1 MQNWL
6 AAKATARLSKDLNTE
21 VSIKNVS
28 FSFFN
33 RFNFE
38 GILVRDAQKD
48 TLLYAGKFKVRVTDW
63 FFFKDRIELKYI
75 GLEDAYIRQYRKDSV
90 WNHQFLLDYFSG
102 KPSTNKKP
110 TSKSNKNIIQLDLQ
124 KLDFKNVHYVS
135 NDLWIGAK
143 MDISVA
149 SLQVDAKKIDLDS
162 GLFHINSLELD
173 KPVYA
178 AYDFDG
184 IRPKRPKKKRKQRLP
199 GEMYFNEADISIKVD
214 SISIKNGSFLN
225 DVATERAVYTH
236 FDGQHLNFQ
245 KINGSITNF
254 TFVKDTILAKVA
266 IATKERSG
274 FEVKK
279 LKANFRLTPY
289 IMEFKNVDI
298 QTPKS
303 RIRDYYAMQ
312 FTDFNEDML
321 VYIDKVVMDIDFKN
335 SRIHSDDIAF
345 FAPQLKDMRRE
356 ATLSG
361 KAKGTVADFKITNL
375 LLSTGTNSFLN
386 GDIAMKGLPD
396 METTVINFTSR
407 NLQTS
412 YTDAVS
418 FAPIIKT
425 ITTPD
430 LVSLGN
436 IQYKGNFKGTIRKFV
451 TDGVFSTGLGGF
463 STNLALQLPAKGAAV
478 YSGRLVTR
486 QFNLGNF
493 LNEGAL
499 GLVSFDGKVK
509 GSGFSLNTLK
519 TTINGEFSRL
529 DFNNYSYTNVKSD
542 GTFQRQQYEGNL
554 EIDDPNINL
563 TSSLRI
569 DLRNEQPK
577 FNVLGDIGSSNFRK
591 LNFSNDQFQ
600 LSGLFDLDFS
610 GKNIDEFLGSAKIFN
625 AVLLHD
631 GVKLNFDSLSVQ
643 SRFENNKKILTAQS
657 NNLNAEVSGEFTLLD
672 LPNSFQAFLSRYYP
686 SYIKAPKTTPKN
698 QNFEFI
704 IKTDDVSDYL
714 RVTDKRLSGLN
725 YSLITGRVSTVD
737 TVFSFVADVPDFG
750 YDGYRLN
757 AAKITG
763 EGDMDKLQL
772 SSNIELI
779 TISDSTTFPN
789 TTIEVTSANDVSD
802 VILKTRA
809 SNTLNELD
817 FNAKV
822 YTLADGV
829 RVNFKPS
836 SFVINDKKWAL
847 EKEGE
852 IIILRN
858 FVDAKNVRFTQGEQ
872 EIVVETEEEEGG
884 NTSNLIVRLKNI
896 ILGDFMPLV
905 TKEPRMEG
913 LATGQV
919 ILRDFFGKFNA
930 DAILKAEQFRL
941 DNDSV
946 GVVDLTAAYSST
958 TGKVG
963 FTVKS
968 PNENYN
974 FTANGSY
981 DTKDS
986 TGSPLAT
993 NMNLVNTKINLLNRF
1008 LGGLFGDIKGLATGN
1023 LSINGDPESPQ
1034 LLGKIKL
1041 KQAGLKVKYTQV
1053 YYTIDS
1059 AQFEFNDGVIDFGQF
1074 VIEDTLGNRGLV
1086 RGKLYQ
1092 RRFKNMSFDFD
1103 VNTSRLLLLNT
1114 GLLDNNQFY
1123 GKVIGRATLSLKGPE
1138 NNLRMAI
1145 SGEPVDTSN
1154 ISIPTSDSRESGDAD
1169 FIVFKQYGTEMENTD
1184 EKSNLNLIVD
1194 LDLKANKL
1202 AQMNL
1207 ILDELTGDVVRA
1219 TGEGNLRIH
1228 AGTNEPLTMRGRYEI
1243 GKGSY
1248 VFNFQSFIK
1257 KPFELKEGVGNYI
1270 EWNGDP
1276 YNADIYIDAQYKV
1289 ENISLSSLAGDQFG
1303 SEIKN
1308 TKSDVYV
1315 LGEMRGKL
1323 SQPDI
1328 NFKFKF
1334 PEDFKGGSDYTF
1346 AKFIERLEN
1355 DKSEALKQA
1364 TFLIVFNSFAPYEG
1378 ASNNSSIASIGT
1390 DIGLRT
1396 ISSLLTAQLNKTFS
1410 DLFYKI
1416 FKDPTLKFNFSSSF
1430 YNASI
1435 TDGNINFNNATSNVR
1450 TQFNLGFAKSLLND
1464 RVILSLGSDFDFSV
1478 SSAQISAAQANGFQ
1492 FLPNVR
1498 IEFLLNKN
1506 GKVRLVGFYKDNLD
1520 LTVATGKRNR
1530 AGGSI
1535 SFRTDFGPPYDD
1547 RKPKKAKK
1555 TPVVAAKPEEK
1566 EPEVVFKKQG

>member
-1 MQNWL
+1 MMQNWL
-6 AAKATARLSKDLNTE
+6 VSKATARLSKDLNTE
-21 VSIKNVS
+21 VSVKHVS
-28 FSFFN
+28 FSLFN
-33 RFNFE
+33 RFNIE
-38 GILVRDAQKD
+38 GVMVKDLQKD
-48 TLLYAGKFKVRVTDW
+48 TLLYAGKLKVRVSDW
-63 FFFKDRIELKYI
+63 FFFKDRIELKYL
-75 GLEDAYIRQYRKDSV
+75 GLEDVYIRQYRKDSI
-90 WNHQFLLDYFSG
+90 WNHQFLIDYFSG
-102 KPSTNKKP
+102 KPDTTNKPKSTN
-110 TSKSNKNIIQLDLQ
+110 NKGGIQLDLQ
-124 KLDFKNVHYVS
+124 KIDFKNLHYVS

-149 SLQVDAKKIDLDS
+149 SLQLEAKKIDLKT
-162 GLFHINSLELD
+162 GFFHINTVELD

-178 AYDFDG
+178 AYDFEG
-184 IRPKRPKKKRKQRLP
+184 LRPPRQKKKKIRKP
-199 GEMYFNEADISIKVD
+199 GEMYFNAGDIVFKVD
-214 SISIKNGSFLN
+214 SISIKNGTFIN
-225 DVATERAVYTH
+225 DVETEHEVYKH
-236 FDGQHLNFQ
+236 FDGQHLQFR
-245 KINGSITNF
+245 KINGSISNF
-254 TFVKDTILAKVA
+254 TFIKDTIKAKVLL
-266 IATKERSG
+266 ATKERSG

-279 LKANFRLTPY
+279 LQANFRFTPT
-289 IMEFKNVDI
+289 IMEFKRLDL
-298 QTPKS
+298 QTNKS
-303 RIRDYYAMQ
+303 RLSDYYAMQ
-312 FTDFNEDML
+312 FNEFNDDMAD
-321 VYIDKVVMDIDFKN
+321 YIDKVVMDIDFKN
-335 SRIHSDDIAF
+335 SSIHTDDIAF
-345 FAPQLKDMRRE
+345 FAPELKDLKHE
-356 ATLSG
+356 ATISG
-361 KAKGTVADFKITNL
+361 KAKGTVSNFKVSNLFLKTATN
-375 LLSTGTNSFLN
+375 TFLN

-396 METTVINFTSR
+396 IEKTVIDFTSR
-407 NLQTS
+407 NFQTS
-412 YTDAVS
+412 YKDALS
-418 FAPIIKT
+418 FAPDIKT
-425 ITTPD
+425 VTSPN
-430 LVSLGN
+430 LAALGN
-436 IQYKGNFKGTIRKFV
+436 IQYKGNFKGTIRQFV

-463 STNLALQLPAKGAAV
+463 STTIAMKLPQKGAAS
-478 YSGRLVTR
+478 YTARLVTR
-486 QFNLGNF
+486 QFDLGAF

-499 GLVSFDGKVK
+499 GLINFDGKVN
-509 GSGFSLNTLK
+509 GSGLALNDLK
-519 TTINGEFSRL
+519 TTINGVFSRL
-529 DFNNYSYTNVKSD
+529 DFNGYSYANVASN
-542 GTFQRQQYEGNL
+542 GTFQRKQYEGSL
-554 EIDDPNINL
+554 EIEDPNINL

-591 LNFSNDQFQ
+591 LNFTNDQFQ

-686 SYIKAPKTTPKN
+686 SYIQAPKTTPKN
-698 QNFEFI
+698 QNFEFS

-725 YSLITGRVSTVD
+725 YALITGRVSTID
-737 TVFSFVADVPDFG
+737 TIFSFVADVPDFG

-763 EGDMDKLQL
+763 AGNMDKLQL

-779 TISDSTTFPN
+779 TIDDSTTFPN
-789 TTIEVTSANDVSD
+789 TTIEITSANDVSD
-802 VILKTRA
+802 VTLKTRA

-829 RVNFKPS
+829 RINFKPS
-836 SFVINDKKWAL
+836 SFVLNDKKWLL

-852 IIILRN
+852 IVILRN

-884 NTSNLIVRLKNI
+884 NTSNLIVKLRNI
-896 ILGDFMPLV
+896 ILGDFMPLI

-913 LATGQV
+913 LASGQV

-930 DAILKAEQFRL
+930 DAILVADQFRL

-946 GVVDLTAAYSST
+946 GLVNLTAAYSSV

-968 PNENYN
+968 PNDNYN
-974 FTANGSY
+974 FTADGSY

-986 TGSPLAT
+986 LGTPLAT
-993 NMNLVNTKINLLNRF
+993 NLNLVNTKINLLNRL
-1008 LGGLFGDIKGLATGN
+1008 LGGLFSDIKGLATGN
-1023 LSINGDPESPQ
+1023 ISLNGDPESPQ

-1041 KQAGLKVKYTQV
+1041 KKAGLRVDYTKV
-1053 YYTIDS
+1053 YYEIDS
-1059 AQFEFNDGVIDFGQF
+1059 AAFEFNDGVIDFGQF
-1074 VIEDTLGNRGLV
+1074 VINDTLGNRGIV
-1086 RGKLYQ
+1086 KGKLYQ

-1103 VNTSRLLLLNT
+1103 VNTNRLLLINT
-1114 GLLDNNQFY
+1114 GSLDNNQFY
-1123 GKVIGRATLSLKGPE
+1123 GKVIGRASLTLKGPE

-1145 SGEPVDTSN
+1145 SGEPVDSSV

-1169 FIVFKQYGTEMENTD
+1169 FIVFKQYGTEMEKLAS
-1184 EKSNLNLIVD
+1184 KSNLNLIVD

-1207 ILDELTGDVVRA
+1207 ILDELTGDVVKA

-1228 AGTNEPLTMRGRYEI
+1228 AGTNDPLTMRGRYEI
-1243 GKGSY
+1243 GNGSY

-1257 KPFELKEGVGNYI
+1257 KPFELKEGVGNFI

-1276 YNADIYIDAQYKV
+1276 YNAEIHIDAQYRV

-1308 TKSDVYV
+1308 TKSDVFV

-1334 PEDFKGGSDYTF
+1334 PEDFKGGNDYTF

-1378 ASNNSSIASIGT
+1378 ASNNSSFASIGT

-1464 RVILSLGSDFDFSV
+1464 RVILSFGSDFDFSV

-1547 RKPKKAKK
+1547 KKPKKGAKQ
-1555 TPVVAAKPEEK
+1555 TADAIKPEEEK
-1566 EPEVVFKKQG
+1566 DVVFKKQD